1 MTSAALGWLALVEL
15 ALGAGLLGRLVFDL
29 GRLNAAIAICV
40 GVFYAG
46 FLAVTAA
53 NVQAL
58 VRGSA
63 SGPAPGKPMR
73 FALALAIPVSLLGS
87 TLDCMGL
94 DFDGCTQ
101 VCGFL
106 TRAVAPAVAVLA
118 ILFAWTEARALAFL
132 AALGALALLYPNC
145 VCRNPVNRWWID
157 LLGRSPACYTSA
169 FAVFLIASTAL
180 AGRRLVRPAV
190 FLAWGVVAAQLAFW
204 IGHHHFHVPW

>member
-46 FLAVTAA
+46 FLVVTAA

-63 SGPAPGKPMR
+63 SEPAPGKSVR
-73 FALALAIPVSLLGS
+73 FALALAVPVSLLGS

-118 ILFAWTEARALAFL
+118 ILFAWTESRALGFL

-157 LLGRSPACYTSA
+157 ALGRSPACYASA
-169 FAVFLIASTAL
+169 FAVLLIVATARTTSDATRSAWSWCHFLRPLRLSRFVAS
-180 AGRRLVRPAV
+180 AG
-190 FLAWGVVAAQLAFW
+190 LAW
-204 IGHHHFHVPW
+204 IT